1 VIERL
6 ICAIF
11 GHRYALQRVLNRR
24 ARKVGCTRCARAWG
38 MHDPTRSL
46 VPWDAEFEAMYAP
59 GGALHDL
66 DGIDSE
72 VWR

>member
-1 VIERL
+1 
-6 ICAIF
+6 
-11 GHRYALQRVLNRR
+11 
-24 ARKVGCTRCARAWG
+24 